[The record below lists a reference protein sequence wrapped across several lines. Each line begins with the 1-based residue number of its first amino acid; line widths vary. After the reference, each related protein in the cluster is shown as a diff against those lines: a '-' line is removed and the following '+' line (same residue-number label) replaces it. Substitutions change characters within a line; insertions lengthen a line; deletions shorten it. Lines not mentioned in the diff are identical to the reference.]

1 MTNSHLIAISLSNNC
16 FIFKIFKFRF
26 KTVFYFLISFAYIL
40 KCQTR
45 LFILLVLKLVI
56 FAKFLI
62 PNLIQ
67 AGIDPTQLFIV

>member
-26 KTVFYFLISFAYIL
+26 KTVFYFLISFDYIL